1 MRTQLT
7 LLVCR
12 DEINLTDFSFSTVSI
27 TLSFNVAMPLVA
39 AVVTPISCINY
50 EGVDIEI
57 PATGGITQKIWN
69 ELADIQ
75 YGNIKHPDG
84 WSVHI

>member
-1 MRTQLT
+1 
-7 LLVCR
+7 
-12 DEINLTDFSFSTVSI
+12 
-27 TLSFNVAMPLVA
+27 MPLVA